1 MLNTDAEG
9 QQSFCDLLS
18 YTIDKFKPILVV
30 DAATLTGACVVA
42 LGHEYTGLFSNNEEL
57 ALELLQAGE
66 NSF

>member
-1 MLNTDAEG
+1 M
-9 QQSFCDLLS
+9 
-18 YTIDKFKPILVV
+18 

-66 NSF
+66 NSLDKCWRLPLGRAYTKALRAASQI